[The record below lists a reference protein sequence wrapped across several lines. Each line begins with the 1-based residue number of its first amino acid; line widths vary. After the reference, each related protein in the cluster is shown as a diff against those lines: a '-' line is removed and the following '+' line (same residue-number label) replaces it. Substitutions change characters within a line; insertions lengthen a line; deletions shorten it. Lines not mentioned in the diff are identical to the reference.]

1 MKPPPQTTA
10 AFWYQMGG
18 PKMLNHPACIMPIAI
33 SAENSHQS
41 TKKEHTASTAPDRN
55 ELGLEFIVADS
66 ILRPHTD

>member
-1 MKPPPQTTA
+1 
-10 AFWYQMGG
+10 
-18 PKMLNHPACIMPIAI
+18 MLNHPACIMPIAI